1 VEAPK
6 VLTTKDASFPH
17 KKLSSYVNYLVE
29 EENATSGGIYQE
41 YYITD
46 YLENRIE

>member
-1 VEAPK
+1 MEAAK
-6 VLTTKDASFPH
+6 ELTTKDASFPH
-17 KKLSSYVNYLVE
+17 KISSYTNYLDD

-46 YLENRIE
+46 YLENCIE